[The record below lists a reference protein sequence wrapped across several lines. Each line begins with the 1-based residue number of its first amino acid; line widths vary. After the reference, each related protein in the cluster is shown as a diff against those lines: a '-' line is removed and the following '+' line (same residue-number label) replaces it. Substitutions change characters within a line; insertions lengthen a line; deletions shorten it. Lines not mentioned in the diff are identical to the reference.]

1 MANKHGTL
9 TSLFSD
15 IASSIRKVTE
25 ADDSKKIVADDF
37 PEQILLLGNSVATQW
52 NQNYDKVLSPNVKE
66 KTISVIPKA
75 MCYYDGYWLGVGSD
89 SNNNTHYRI
98 YGTTTGD
105 LTIAQFAANRAYSF
119 TGIECDGTNVFVCCE
134 SKSSS
139 YKGRTILMFSLADFK
154 SNGNIN
160 YTYFTPSITT
170 EYGFDDICKKGEDS
184 AEYAPAVY
192 VAGGANGKGLIE
204 RFLSSTSAGQ
214 YWIYN
219 AIPGA
224 FISCCQYRIEAGGI
238 TIDNSYFLTNN
249 GHLGFLR
256 NPDTMEFYGFTFDY
270 LQGATM
276 VRHLNNYIVV
286 ACKKTDGTYLYFF
299 TKELNLVTGFKITSD
314 DFSVIGMAYVNGLY
328 TVIGTTNLHK
338 TKVWQ
343 TTNIFDHGIFGQ
355 TIEVNSIAKAL
366 ATGNNNICL
375 LSNNVQGTVVK
386 KSLITL
392 T

>member
-37 PEQILLLGNSVATQW
+37 PEQILFLGNSVATQW
-52 NQNYDKVLSPNVKE
+52 NQNYDKVLSPSVKE

-75 MCYYDGYWLGVGSD
+75 MCYYDGYWLGVGSN
-89 SNNNTHYRI
+89 SNNDTHYKI

-105 LTIAQFAANRAYSF
+105 LTITQFAANRAYSF
-119 TGIECDGTNVFVCCE
+119 TGIECDGTKVFVCCE
-134 SKSSS
+134 SKNSS
-139 YKGRTILMFSLADFK
+139 YKRRTILMFSLADFK
-154 SNGNIN
+154 STGTSHTY
-160 YTYFTPSITT
+160 YTISSITT
-170 EYGFDDICKKGEDS
+170 EYGFNGICKKGEDS
-184 AEYAPAVY
+184 AEYAPAIY
-192 VAGGANGKGLIE
+192 VAGGANGKGLIN
-204 RFLSSTSAGQ
+204 RFLGSTYTGQ
-214 YWIYN
+214 YWILN
-219 AIPGA
+219 SIPGA
-224 FISCCQYRIEAGGI
+224 FISCCQYRFEIGEKI
-238 TIDNSYFLTNN
+238 VDIPYFLTNN
-249 GHLGFLR
+249 GYLGFLR
-256 NPDTMEFYGFTFDY
+256 NPDAMELYGLTFDY
-270 LQGATM
+270 LQGAAM

-299 TKELNLVTGFKITSD
+299 TTDLDLVTSFKITSD

-328 TVIGTTNLHK
+328 TVIGTTNLHE

-343 TTNIFDHGIFGQ
+343 TANIFDHGIFGQ
-355 TIEVNSIAKAL
+355 TIEVSSIAKAM

>member
-52 NQNYDKVLSPNVKE
+52 NQNYDKVLSPTVKE

-89 SNNNTHYRI
+89 SNNNNHYKI

-105 LTIAQFAANRAYSF
+105 LTITQLAANRAYSF
-119 TGIECDGTNVFVCCE
+119 TGIECDGTKVFVCCE

-139 YKGRTILMFSLADFK
+139 YKGRTILMFSLNDFK
-154 SNGNIN
+154 STGTS
-160 YTYFTPSITT
+160 YTYFAPPITT
-170 EYGFDDICKKGEDS
+170 EYGFNSICKKGEDS
-184 AEYAPAVY
+184 AQFAPAVY
-192 VAGGANGKGLIE
+192 IAGGVNGKGLIN
-204 RFLSSTSAGQ
+204 RFLSSTSTRQ

-219 AIPGA
+219 SISGA
-224 FISCCQYRIEAGGI
+224 FISCCQYRIEIGG
-238 TIDNSYFLTNN
+238 TIVDRPYFLTNN
-249 GHLGFLR
+249 GYLGFLE
-256 NPDTMEFYGFTFDY
+256 NPDAMQLNGFTFDY

-276 VRHLNNYIVV
+276 VRHLNRYIVV
-286 ACKKTDGTYLYFF
+286 ACKKNDGTYLYFF
-299 TKELNLVTGFKITSD
+299 TTNLDLVTSFKITSD

-328 TVIGTTNLHK
+328 TVIGTTNLHE

-343 TTNIFDHGIFGQ
+343 TANIFDHGIFGQ
-355 TIEVNSIAKAL
+355 TIEVSSIAKAM

>member
-52 NQNYDKVLSPNVKE
+52 NQNYDKVLSPSVKE

-75 MCYYDGYWLGVGSD
+75 MCYYDGYWLGVGSN
-89 SNNNTHYRI
+89 SNNNTHYKI

-105 LTIAQFAANRAYSF
+105 LTITQFAASRAYSF
-119 TGIECDGTNVFVCCE
+119 TGIECDGTKVFVCCE

-154 SNGNIN
+154 STGTSYTPYTISNI
-160 YTYFTPSITT
+160 T
-170 EYGFDDICKKGEDS
+170 EYGFNDICKKGEDS
-184 AEYAPAVY
+184 AQFAPAVY
-192 VAGGANGKGLIE
+192 VAGGANGKGLIN
-204 RFLSSTSAGQ
+204 RFLSSTYTGQ
-214 YWIYN
+214 YWTYN
-219 AIPGA
+219 SIPGA
-224 FISCCQYRIEAGGI
+224 FISCCQYRIDVGG
-238 TIDNSYFLTNN
+238 TIVDRPYFLTNN
-249 GHLGFLR
+249 GYLGFLK
-256 NPDTMEFYGFTFDY
+256 NFDAMQLNGFTFDY

-276 VRHLNNYIVV
+276 VRHLNDYIVV

-299 TKELNLVTGFKITSD
+299 TTTLDLVTSFKITSD

-328 TVIGTTNLHK
+328 TVIGTTNLHE

-343 TTNIFDHGIFGQ
+343 TANIFDHGIFGQ
-355 TIEVNSIAKAL
+355 TIEVSSIAKAM

>member
-37 PEQILLLGNSVATQW
+37 PEQILLLGNSMATQW
-52 NQNYDKVLSPNVKE
+52 NQNYDKVLSPSVKE

-75 MCYYDGYWLGVGSD
+75 MCYYNGYWLGVGSN
-89 SNNNTHYRI
+89 SNNNTHYKI

-105 LTIAQFAANRAYSF
+105 LTITQFAASRAYSF
-119 TGIECDGTNVFVCCE
+119 TGIECDGTKVFVCCE

-154 SNGNIN
+154 STGTS
-160 YTYFTPSITT
+160 YTYYTISTITT
-170 EYGFDDICKKGEDS
+170 EYGFNGICKKGEDS

-192 VAGGANGKGLIE
+192 FAGGANGKGLIN
-204 RFLSSTSAGQ
+204 RFLGSTYTGKYQ
-214 YWIYN
+214 IYN
-219 AIPGA
+219 SIPGA
-224 FISCCQYRIEAGGI
+224 FISCCQYRIDVGG
-238 TIDNSYFLTNN
+238 TIIDRPYFLTNN
-249 GHLGFLR
+249 GYLGFLR
-256 NPDTMEFYGFTFDY
+256 NPDAMQFNGFTFDY

-276 VRHLNNYIVV
+276 VRHLNDYIVV

-299 TKELNLVTGFKITSD
+299 TTNLDLVTSFKITSD

-328 TVIGTTNLHK
+328 TVIGTTNLHE

-343 TTNIFDHGIFGQ
+343 TANIFDHGIFGQ
-355 TIEVNSIAKAL
+355 TIEVSSIAKAM

>member
-52 NQNYDKVLSPNVKE
+52 NQNYDKVLSPSVKE

-89 SNNNTHYRI
+89 SNNNNHYKI

-105 LTIAQFAANRAYSF
+105 LTFTQFAANRAYSF
-119 TGIECDGTNVFVCCE
+119 TGIECDGTKVFVCCE

-154 SNGNIN
+154 STGTS
-160 YTYFTPSITT
+160 YTYSAPSITT
-170 EYGFDDICKKGEDS
+170 DYNFYGICKKGEDS
-184 AEYAPAVY
+184 AGYAPAVY
-192 VAGGANGKGLIE
+192 VAGGAGGKGLIN
-204 RFLSSTSAGQ
+204 RFLGSTYTGQ

-219 AIPGA
+219 SIPGA
-224 FISCCQYRIEAGGI
+224 FISCCQYRIEVGG
-238 TIDNSYFLTNN
+238 TIVDKPYFLTNN
-249 GHLGFLR
+249 GYLGFLK
-256 NPDTMEFYGFTFDY
+256 NPDAMQLDGFTFDY

-286 ACKKTDGTYLYFF
+286 ACKKTDGIYLYFF
-299 TKELNLVTGFKITSD
+299 ATNLDLVTSFKITSD

-328 TVIGTTNLHK
+328 TVIGTTNLHE

-343 TTNIFDHGIFGQ
+343 TANIFDHGIFGQ
-355 TIEVNSIAKAL
+355 TIEVSSIAKAM

>member
-52 NQNYDKVLSPNVKE
+52 NQNYDKVLSPTVKE

-75 MCYYDGYWLGVGSD
+75 MCYYDGYWLGVGSN
-89 SNNNTHYRI
+89 SNNNTHYKI

-105 LTIAQFAANRAYSF
+105 LTITQFAASRAYSF
-119 TGIECDGTNVFVCCE
+119 TGIECDGTKVFVCCE

-154 SNGNIN
+154 STGTN
-160 YTYFTPSITT
+160 YTYFTQSSIT
-170 EYGFDDICKKGEDS
+170 ECGFNGICKKGEDS
-184 AEYAPAVY
+184 AQFAPAVY
-192 VAGGANGKGLIE
+192 VAGGANGKGLIN
-204 RFLSSTSAGQ
+204 RFLSSTYTSQ

-219 AIPGA
+219 SIPGA
-224 FISCCQYRIEAGGI
+224 FISCCQYRIDVGG
-238 TIDNSYFLTNN
+238 TIVDKPYFLTNN
-249 GHLGFLR
+249 GYLGFLK
-256 NPDTMEFYGFTFDY
+256 NFDTMELNAFRFDY

-276 VRHLNNYIVV
+276 VRHLNDYIVV

-299 TKELNLVTGFKITSD
+299 TTNLDLVTSFKITSD

-328 TVIGTTNLHK
+328 TVIGTTNLHE

-343 TTNIFDHGIFGQ
+343 TANIFDHGIFGQ
-355 TIEVNSIAKAL
+355 TIEVSSIAKAM

>member
-25 ADDSKKIVADDF
+25 VDDSKKIVADDF

-52 NQNYDKVLSPNVKE
+52 NQNYDKVLSPSVKE

-89 SNNNTHYRI
+89 SNNNTHYKI

-105 LTIAQFAANRAYSF
+105 LTITQFVSNRAYSF
-119 TGIECDGTNVFVCCE
+119 TGIECDGTKVFVCCE

-154 SNGNIN
+154 STVTN

-170 EYGFDDICKKGEDS
+170 EYGFNGICKKGEDS
-184 AEYAPAVY
+184 AQFAPAVY
-192 VAGGANGKGLIE
+192 VAGGANGKGFIN
-204 RFLSSTSAGQ
+204 RFLSSTGTGQ

-219 AIPGA
+219 SVPGA
-224 FISCCQYRIEAGGI
+224 FISCCQYRFEIGG
-238 TIDNSYFLTNN
+238 TIVDRPYFLTNN
-249 GHLGFLR
+249 GYLGFLK
-256 NPDTMEFYGFTFDY
+256 NPDAMQLNGFTFDY

-276 VRHLNNYIVV
+276 VRHLNDYIVV
-286 ACKKTDGTYLYFF
+286 ACKKTDGTHLYFF
-299 TKELNLVTGFKITSD
+299 TTILDLVTSFKITSD

-328 TVIGTTNLHK
+328 TVIGTTNLHE

-343 TTNIFDHGIFGQ
+343 TANIFDHGIFGQ
-355 TIEVNSIAKAL
+355 TIEIGSIARAM

>member
-52 NQNYDKVLSPNVKE
+52 NQNYDKVLSPSVKE

-89 SNNNTHYRI
+89 SNNNTHYKI

-105 LTIAQFAANRAYSF
+105 LTITQFAASRAYSF
-119 TGIECDGTNVFVCCE
+119 TGIECDGTKVFVCCE

-154 SNGNIN
+154 STGTS
-160 YTYFTPSITT
+160 YTYSSPSITT
-170 EYGFDDICKKGEDS
+170 EYNFYGICKRGVDFS
-184 AEYAPAVY
+184 DYAPAVY
-192 VAGGANGKGLIE
+192 VAGGADGKGLIN
-204 RFLSSTSAGQ
+204 RFLSSTYTGQ

-219 AIPGA
+219 SIPGA
-224 FISCCQYRIEAGGI
+224 FISCCQYRAVGD
-238 TIDNSYFLTNN
+238 TPYFLTNN
-249 GHLGFLR
+249 GYLGFLR
-256 NPDTMEFYGFTFDY
+256 NPDAMQLDGFTFDY

-299 TKELNLVTGFKITSD
+299 TKDLDLVTSFKITSD

-328 TVIGTTNLHK
+328 TVIGTTNLHE

-343 TTNIFDHGIFGQ
+343 TANIFDHGIFGQ
-355 TIEVNSIAKAL
+355 TIEVNSIAKAM

-375 LSNNVQGTVVK
+375 LSNNVQGTIVK

>member
-37 PEQILLLGNSVATQW
+37 PEQILLLGNSMATQW
-52 NQNYDKVLSPNVKE
+52 NQNYDKVLSPTVKE

-75 MCYYDGYWLGVGSD
+75 MCYYDGYWLGVGSN
-89 SNNNTHYRI
+89 SNNNTHYKI

-105 LTIAQFAANRAYSF
+105 LTITQFAANRAYSL
-119 TGIECDGTNVFVCCE
+119 TGIECDGTKVFVCCE
-134 SKSSS
+134 SKNGS
-139 YKGRTILMFSLADFK
+139 YKGRTILTFSLNDFK
-154 SNGNIN
+154 STGTS
-160 YTYFTPSITT
+160 YTPYTISTITT
-170 EYGFDDICKKGEDS
+170 EYGFNDICKKGEDS
-184 AEYAPAVY
+184 AGYAPAVY
-192 VAGGANGKGLIE
+192 IAGGANGKGLIN
-204 RFLSSTSAGQ
+204 RFLSSTYTGK
-214 YWIYN
+214 YLIYN
-219 AIPGA
+219 SIPGA
-224 FISCCQYRIEAGGI
+224 FISCCQYRIEVGG
-238 TIDNSYFLTNN
+238 TIVDRPYFLTNN
-249 GHLGFLR
+249 GYLGYLKDL
-256 NPDTMEFYGFTFDY
+256 DTMELYAFAFDY

-276 VRHLNNYIVV
+276 VRHLNDYIVV

-299 TKELNLVTGFKITSD
+299 TTDLDLVTSFKITSD

-328 TVIGTTNLHK
+328 TVIGTTNQHK

-343 TTNIFDHGIFGQ
+343 TANIFDHGIFGQ
-355 TIEVNSIAKAL
+355 TIEVNSIAKAM

>member
-52 NQNYDKVLSPNVKE
+52 NQNYDKVLSPSVKE

-89 SNNNTHYRI
+89 SNNNKHYKI

-105 LTIAQFAANRAYSF
+105 LTITQFAANRAYSF
-119 TGIECDGTNVFVCCE
+119 TGIECDGTKVFVCCE
-134 SKSSS
+134 SKNSS

-154 SNGNIN
+154 STGTSHTY
-160 YTYFTPSITT
+160 YTISSITT
-170 EYGFDDICKKGEDS
+170 DYNFYGICKKGEDS
-184 AEYAPAVY
+184 AQFAPAVY
-192 VAGGANGKGLIE
+192 IAGGANGKGMINRL
-204 RFLSSTSAGQ
+204 LSSTYTRQ
-214 YWIYN
+214 YWIYDS
-219 AIPGA
+219 IPGA
-224 FISCCQYRIEAGGI
+224 FISCCQYRIEVGG
-238 TIDNSYFLTNN
+238 TIVDRPYFLTNN
-249 GHLGFLR
+249 GYLGFLR
-256 NPDTMEFYGFTFDY
+256 NLDAMEFYGLTFDY

-299 TKELNLVTGFKITSD
+299 TEDLRLVTGFKITSD

-328 TVIGTTNLHK
+328 TVIGTTNLHE

-343 TTNIFDHGIFGQ
+343 TANIFDHGIFGQ
-355 TIEVNSIAKAL
+355 TIEVGSIAKAM

>member
-37 PEQILLLGNSVATQW
+37 PKQILLLGNSVATQW
-52 NQNYDKVLSPNVKE
+52 NQNYDKVLSPTVKE
-66 KTISVIPKA
+66 KTISIIPKA
-75 MCYYDGYWLGVGSD
+75 MCYYDGYWLGVGSN
-89 SNNNTHYRI
+89 SGNNTHYKI

-105 LTIAQFAANRAYSF
+105 LTFTQFATNRAYSF
-119 TGIECDGTNVFVCCE
+119 TGIECDGTKVFVCCE

-139 YKGRTILMFSLADFK
+139 YKGRTILMFSLNDFK
-154 SNGNIN
+154 STGTS
-160 YTYFTPSITT
+160 YTYFTQSSIT
-170 EYGFDDICKKGEDS
+170 ECGFNGICKKGEDS
-184 AEYAPAVY
+184 AQFAPAVY
-192 VAGGANGKGLIE
+192 VAGGASGKGLIH
-204 RFLSSTSAGQ
+204 RFLSSTYTSQ
-214 YWIYN
+214 YWTYN
-219 AIPGA
+219 SIPGA
-224 FISCCQYRIEAGGI
+224 FISCCQYRIDVGG
-238 TIDNSYFLTNN
+238 TIVDRPYFLTNN
-249 GHLGFLR
+249 GYLGFLK
-256 NPDTMEFYGFTFDY
+256 NPDAMELNAFAFDY

-276 VRHLNNYIVV
+276 VRHLNDYIVV

-299 TKELNLVTGFKITSD
+299 TTNLDLVTSFKITSD

-343 TTNIFDHGIFGQ
+343 TANIFDHGIFGQ
-355 TIEVNSIAKAL
+355 TIEVSSIAKAM

>member
-25 ADDSKKIVADDF
+25 ADDSKKFVADYF

-52 NQNYDKVLSPNVKE
+52 NQNYDKVLSPTVKE

-89 SNNNTHYRI
+89 SSNNTHYKI

-105 LTIAQFAANRAYSF
+105 LTITQFAANRAYSF
-119 TGIECDGTNVFVCCE
+119 TGIECDGTKVFVCCE

-139 YKGRTILMFSLADFK
+139 YKGRTILMFSLNDFK
-154 SNGNIN
+154 STGTS
-160 YTYFTPSITT
+160 YTYYTISSITT
-170 EYGFDDICKKGEDS
+170 EYGFNSICKKGEDS
-184 AEYAPAVY
+184 AEYDPAVY
-192 VAGGANGKGLIE
+192 IAGGANGKGLIN
-204 RFLSSTSAGQ
+204 RFLSSTYTGQ
-214 YWIYN
+214 YQIYN
-219 AIPGA
+219 SIPGA
-224 FISCCQYRIEAGGI
+224 FISCCQYRRDFLGI
-238 TIDNSYFLTNN
+238 ITDTPYFLTNN
-249 GHLGFLR
+249 GYLGYLKDP
-256 NPDTMEFYGFTFDY
+256 NAMQLDGLTFDY

-276 VRHLNNYIVV
+276 VRCLNSYIVV
-286 ACKKTDGTYLYFF
+286 ACKKTDRTYLYFF
-299 TKELNLVTGFKITSD
+299 TTNLELVTSFKITSD

-328 TVIGTTNLHK
+328 TVIGTTNLHE

-343 TTNIFDHGIFGQ
+343 TANIFDHGIFGQ
-355 TIEVNSIAKAL
+355 TIEVSSIAKAM

>member
-52 NQNYDKVLSPNVKE
+52 NQNYDKVLSPSVKE

-89 SNNNTHYRI
+89 SNNNNHYKI

-105 LTIAQFAANRAYSF
+105 LTITQFAVNRAYSL
-119 TGIECDGTNVFVCCE
+119 TGIECDGTKVFVCCE

-154 SNGNIN
+154 STKTN
-160 YTYFTPSITT
+160 YTYFAPSITT
-170 EYGFDDICKKGEDS
+170 EYGFNEICKKGEDS
-184 AEYAPAVY
+184 AQFAPAVY
-192 VAGGANGKGLIE
+192 VAGGANGKGLID
-204 RFLSSTSAGQ
+204 RFLSSTSTGQ
-214 YWIYN
+214 YWLYKS
-219 AIPGA
+219 IPGA
-224 FISCCQYRIEAGGI
+224 FISCCQYRIDVGG
-238 TIDNSYFLTNN
+238 TIVDKPYFLTNN
-249 GHLGFLR
+249 GYLGFLK
-256 NPDTMEFYGFTFDY
+256 NFDAMQLNGFTFDY

-276 VRHLNNYIVV
+276 VRHLNDYIVV

-299 TKELNLVTGFKITSD
+299 TTTLALVTSFKITSD

-328 TVIGTTNLHK
+328 TVIGTTNLHE

-343 TTNIFDHGIFGQ
+343 TANIFDHGIFGQ
-355 TIEVNSIAKAL
+355 TIEVNSIAKAM

-375 LSNNVQGTVVK
+375 LSNNVQGTIVK

>member
-37 PEQILLLGNSVATQW
+37 PEQILLLGNSMATQW

-89 SNNNTHYRI
+89 SNNNTHYKI

-105 LTIAQFAANRAYSF
+105 LTITKFAVDRAYSF
-119 TGIECDGTNVFVCCE
+119 TGIECDGTKVFVCCE
-134 SKSSS
+134 SKSGS
-139 YKGRTILMFSLADFK
+139 YKGRTILTFSLADFK
-154 SNGNIN
+154 STGTN
-160 YTYFTPSITT
+160 YIYFAPSITT
-170 EYGFDDICKKGEDS
+170 EYGFNDICKKGEDS
-184 AEYAPAVY
+184 AQFAPAVY
-192 VAGGANGKGLIE
+192 VAGGADGKGLIN
-204 RFLSSTSAGQ
+204 RFLSSTYTGQ

-219 AIPGA
+219 SISGA
-224 FISCCQYRIEAGGI
+224 FISCCQYRFESG
-238 TIDNSYFLTNN
+238 TIVDRSYFLTNN
-249 GHLGFLR
+249 GYLGFLK
-256 NPDTMEFYGFTFDY
+256 NPDAMQLDGFTFDY

-276 VRHLNNYIVV
+276 VRRLNNYIVV

-299 TKELNLVTGFKITSD
+299 TTNLNLVTSFKITSD

-328 TVIGTTNLHK
+328 TVIGTTNLHE

-343 TTNIFDHGIFGQ
+343 TANIFDHGIFGQ
-355 TIEVNSIAKAL
+355 TIEVSSIAKAM

>member
-89 SNNNTHYRI
+89 SNNNTHYKI

-105 LTIAQFAANRAYSF
+105 LTITQFAANRAYSF
-119 TGIECDGTNVFVCCE
+119 TGIECDGTKVFVCCE

-139 YKGRTILMFSLADFK
+139 YKGRTILMFSLNDFK
-154 SNGNIN
+154 STGTN
-160 YTYFTPSITT
+160 YTYYAPSITT
-170 EYGFDDICKKGEDS
+170 EYGFNSICKKGEDS
-184 AEYAPAVY
+184 AGYDPAIY
-192 VAGGANGKGLIE
+192 VAGGANGKGLIN
-204 RFLSSTSAGQ
+204 RFLSSTYTGQ

-219 AIPGA
+219 SIPGD
-224 FISCCQYRIEAGGI
+224 FISCCQYRRDYLGI
-238 TIDNSYFLTNN
+238 ITDRPYFLTNN
-249 GHLGFLR
+249 GYLGYLKD
-256 NPDTMEFYGFTFDY
+256 PDAMQLNGFTFDY

-299 TKELNLVTGFKITSD
+299 TTDLDLVTSFKITSD

-328 TVIGTTNLHK
+328 TVIGTTNLHE

-343 TTNIFDHGIFGQ
+343 TANIFDHGIFGQ
-355 TIEVNSIAKAL
+355 TIEVSSIAKAM